1 MRALSIVA
9 CAAILGGCAVIVA
22 SGADG
27 ELQVSSP
34 FSGIEGNGVVARDV
48 RTVGAV
54 QGIDVSGAV
63 VVDVR
68 VGPAP
73 SLTVEADGN
82 LLPLVRTDVRGDT
95 LVVGV
100 ERSYHTRNPIRVT
113 YTTPRLSDVHQS
125 GSGRL
130 TVLDLNGAPL
140 AVHRSGS
147 GTLVLAGRV
156 ASLDLDTSGSG
167 NLDANGL
174 QSTGARLAM
183 SGSGHANVGEVHGD
197 MANVTLSGSGQLHVG
212 GAVRS
217 LRARASGSGHLD
229 LAALASQR
237 GDLASTGSGGITA
250 TVRDSLSAQSD
261 GSGGIRVY
269 GNPAQRSISGKYVQM
284 LD

>member
-9 CAAILGGCAVIVA
+9 CAAILGGCAIVVA
-22 SGADG
+22 PGGDGDFQVATPSSG
-27 ELQVSSP
+27 V
-34 FSGIEGNGVVARDV
+34 EGNGVTARET
-48 RTVGAV
+48 RPVGAV

-73 SLTVEADGN
+73 SLQVEADGN
-82 LLPLVRTDVRGDT
+82 LLPLVHTDVRGDT
-95 LVVGV
+95 LVVAV
-100 ERSYHTRNPIRVT
+100 ERSYHTRNPIRIT
-113 YTTPRLSDVHQS
+113 YTTPRLTDLRQS

-140 AVHRSGS
+140 SVRRSGS

-156 ASLDLDTSGSG
+156 AGLDMDATGSG
-167 NLDANGL
+167 TTDADGL
-174 QSTGARLAM
+174 QSAGARVAM
-183 SGSGHANVGEVHGD
+183 TGSGRVNVGEVRGD
-197 MANVTLSGSGQLHVG
+197 TAVVSLDGSGQLRAC

-217 LRARASGSGHLD
+217 LRARSTGSGHLD
-229 LAALASQR
+229 LAALASRQ

-250 TVRDSLSAQSD
+250 TVRESLSAQND

-269 GNPAQRSISGKYVQM
+269 GNPAQRNVSGKYVQ
-284 LD
+284 LLN